1 LLHQLEGWI
10 VLELFSFGDTG
21 WGDELLAGFGTTI
34 ALAAVTLPIGILL
47 GFLIAMASMSK
58 SPVLRWFGIGYTT
71 IFRGIPELLTLFTVY
86 NGAALI
92 LNRIAAWAN
101 PEGGFVELSP
111 FVAGVVALGLV
122 FGAFAAEVLRGAFQ
136 ALDKGQ
142 IEAGLAVGMKRSEVF
157 RRIKLPQVWRFALP
171 GLGNLWVNL
180 IKDTAL
186 VSIISLNDLMRMTQV
201 AVGFT
206 KLPFTFY
213 LAACLAYW
221 AVCALSEVGAA
232 KLETR
237 ANRGIRRA

>member
-1 LLHQLEGWI
+1 
-10 VLELFSFGDTG
+10 VLELFAFGDTG
-21 WGDELLAGFGTTI
+21 WGDELLKGFGITI
-34 ALAAVTLPIGILL
+34 SLAIVTLPIGLLL
-47 GFLIAMASMSK
+47 GFLAAMASMSK
-58 SPVLRWFGIGYTT
+58 NKVLRWIGVSYTT
-71 IFRGIPELLTLFTVY
+71 IFRGVPELLTLFTVY
-86 NGAALI
+86 YGAGIL
-92 LNRIAAWAN
+92 LNRIFGR
-101 PEGGFVELSP
+101 EFDP
-111 FVAGVVALGLV
+111 FSAGVVSLGLV

-142 IEAGLAVGMKRSEVF
+142 IEAGLAVGMRSIDVF
-157 RRIKLPQVWRFALP
+157 RRVKLPQVWRFALP

-213 LAACLAYW
+213 LSACLAYW
-221 AVCALSEVGAA
+221 LVCALSEVGAA
-232 KLETR
+232 KLEAR